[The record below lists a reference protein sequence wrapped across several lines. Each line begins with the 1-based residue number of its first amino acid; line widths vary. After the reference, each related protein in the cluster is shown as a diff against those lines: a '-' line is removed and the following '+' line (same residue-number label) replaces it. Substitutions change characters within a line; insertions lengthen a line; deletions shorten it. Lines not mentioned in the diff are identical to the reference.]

1 MAQFMACRKRI
12 QTLVYVNT
20 SVSGFASYLP
30 ASFDPTTLPSQ
41 VTQRPHQT
49 PNSDYLGILLKWLTS
64 FFLLILFLFSRI
76 ILIPMSTLISIAG
89 WREWWRLSGS
99 RLSSLP
105 LALLLPPS
113 FSGRHEMHTEHC
125 TLPSARSMLRHGS
138 SSPQALRDEYGL
150 FQLTSFLHLAALN
163 SLRTRP
169 PPPYDSLVHPRRL
182 SAPKMP
188 SLWSTTVRPAELSP
202 SPVVGTCSE
211 ERSMPR
217 RDLFKAPTRGNRPKQ
232 NACGAG
238 AVALRLSRASV
249 TRAWCPITPVLSRK
263 RLVCCTLGLQPGGN
277 N

>member
-1 MAQFMACRKRI
+1 
-12 QTLVYVNT
+12 
-20 SVSGFASYLP
+20 
-30 ASFDPTTLPSQ
+30 
-41 VTQRPHQT
+41 
-49 PNSDYLGILLKWLTS
+49 
-64 FFLLILFLFSRI
+64 
-76 ILIPMSTLISIAG
+76 MSTLISIAG

-125 TLPSARSMLRHGS
+125 TLPSARSMLRHG
-138 SSPQALRDEYGL
+138 
-150 FQLTSFLHLAALN
+150 TALN